1 MGKTSLTLSLYSN
14 LSFINWLTLETYRHI
29 KKIMLMEKEVMYVP
43 PKVEVIHVEV
53 EKGFSNSFT
62 GDNGGNNPF

>member
-1 MGKTSLTLSLYSN
+1 
-14 LSFINWLTLETYRHI
+14 
-29 KKIMLMEKEVMYVP
+29 MEKEVMYVP